1 MSPNPNASDDD
12 QQPSLTPP
20 IITVLSTSSFLP
32 PSSSTSTPSSS
43 PDHAHT
49 PSSSSIGDKGRPS
62 TSRRRGLTYHHHQH
76 HNHKSISPGKRSDG
90 SEGTSTTTASTSTAS
105 RAPEEEAGAHANPPT
120 LQSLSWDITYS
131 IPEKKGRAGG
141 CCSAMFPCAAAA
153 AAARA
158 GVGKKASRRVL
169 LESIVGQAEA
179 GDLVA
184 VMGASGCGKSTFLNC
199 LALRDQSFEGQV
211 LLNDAPVKKQYL
223 SLVGFVDQHDLFY
236 PTQTVREHL
245 EFHAMVRL
253 GAEVSRQTK
262 LARVQEVLIELNLS
276 HVADSYIGGG
286 RSTVRGLSG
295 GERRRLSFAT
305 EMLSNPMVVIAD
317 EATTGLDASMAKSV
331 SRFLRNMA
339 DSGRL
344 VIASIH
350 QPSSQTFNTFTH
362 LLLLA
367 GSGHTA
373 FYGPMATFL
382 PYLAS
387 IGLQCPPYHN
397 VADFAVRCVAIPPG
411 DEAAPAAARV
421 VRMCAVYEA
430 SDLARSNHA
439 WKAKGDSG
447 APSSGVGSGGGREG
461 GTGMG
466 FVRVSSQ
473 SMQQL
478 ASQAAAA
485 ANLWATAKDRE
496 DEEREEERGSHGKVY
511 ARDYNASWSTQ
522 FLNSVVRQLQALQ
535 RDRKMTIA
543 RCFVG
548 VGTGL
553 VIGLAFR
560 GPKGQEFAQSGIT
573 DTLGLMLTSAIF
585 LLITNFFQVAFT
597 LPGELQ
603 VFFRERMAGVNRVST
618 YYVGHVVQNFVFLFF
633 WSLAFC
639 FATFPLALPGLG
651 WVKWATIFGIVCLS
665 NAASTALGY
674 VVAVATRNEAVALA
688 LVPTVSL
695 PMALFAGFLVELRTV
710 PVFLR
715 WLQHLSIVKYTLHAL
730 ILVTFEG
737 QDIRCPVSASGEEGG
752 GERRGEGFPGGGR
765 CIYPSLES
773 VLQRVSAGE
782 HTLRENLVIL
792 GGLGAGLLVLG
803 YLILARHAVTVKVR

>member
-1 MSPNPNASDDD
+1 M
-12 QQPSLTPP
+12 
-20 IITVLSTSSFLP
+20 
-32 PSSSTSTPSSS
+32 
-43 PDHAHT
+43 
-49 PSSSSIGDKGRPS
+49 
-62 TSRRRGLTYHHHQH
+62 
-76 HNHKSISPGKRSDG
+76 
-90 SEGTSTTTASTSTAS
+90 
-105 RAPEEEAGAHANPPT
+105 AP
-120 LQSLSWDITYS
+120 
-131 IPEKKGRAGG
+131 
-141 CCSAMFPCAAAA
+141 
-153 AAARA
+153 
-158 GVGKKASRRVL
+158 RRVI

-199 LALRDQSFEGQV
+199 LALRDQSFEGQIV
-211 LLNDAPVKKQYL
+211 LNDAPVNKQYL

-253 GAEVSRQTK
+253 GGEVRKRTK

-331 SRFLRNMA
+331 CRFLRNMA

-362 LLLLA
+362 VLLLA
-367 GSGHTA
+367 GNGRTA
-373 FYGPMATFL
+373 YYGPMASLL

-397 VADFAVRCVAIPPG
+397 LADFAVRCVAIPPG
-411 DEAAPAAARV
+411 EEAVAAAARV
-421 VRMCAVYEA
+421 VRMCAVYEE
-430 SDLARSNHA
+430 SNVARNNHA
-439 WKAKGDSG
+439 WKFKADPMPPSLP
-447 APSSGVGSGGGREG
+447 PSSSSPAAGARAGGGGGGGREG
-461 GTGMG
+461 GMGMSLMQG
-466 FVRVSSQ
+466 SHQ
-473 SMQQL
+473 SLQTMAAL
-478 ASQAAAA
+478 AAAA
-485 ANLWATAKDRE
+485 ANSVAQGGRE
-496 DEEREEERGSHGKVY
+496 GGREGERAHHGKVFT
-511 ARDYNASWSTQ
+511 REYNASWVTQ
-522 FLNSVVRQLQALQ
+522 FRFSVVRQLQALQ

-548 VGTGL
+548 VGTGI

-603 VFFRERMAGVNRVST
+603 VFFRERLAGVNRVST
-618 YYVGHVVQNFVFLFF
+618 YYVSHVVQSFVFLFF
-633 WSLAFC
+633 WTLAFC
-639 FATFPLALPGLG
+639 VVTFPLALPGLG
-651 WVKWATIFGIVCLS
+651 VGRWGVILGIVFLS

-674 VVAVATRNEAVALA
+674 VVAIATRNEAVALA
-688 LVPTVSL
+688 LVPPVSM
-695 PMALFAGFLVELRTV
+695 PMALFAGFLVELHTV
-710 PVFLR
+710 PAFLR
-715 WLQHLSIVKYTLHAL
+715 WLQHVSIVKYTLHAL
-730 ILVTFEG
+730 VLVTFEG
-737 QDIRCPVSASGEEGG
+737 QNIHCPPTASGVGRVGGEEGG
-752 GERRGEGFPGGGR
+752 TGFPGGGR
-765 CIYPSLES
+765 CVYPSTES
-773 VLQRVSAGE
+773 VLQRCSADE
-782 HTLRENLVIL
+782 HSLGENLMIL
-792 GGLGAGLLVLG
+792 GGLGAGLLFLG
-803 YLILARHAVTVKVR
+803 YVVLARHAMTVKVR